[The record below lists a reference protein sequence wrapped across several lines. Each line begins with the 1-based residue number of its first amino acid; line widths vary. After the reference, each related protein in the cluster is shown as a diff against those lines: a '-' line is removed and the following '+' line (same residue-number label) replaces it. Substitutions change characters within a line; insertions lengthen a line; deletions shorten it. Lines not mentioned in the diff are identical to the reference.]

1 MTMKKMSELNDLM
14 FMLDDI
20 DYKKYPILLVDDD
33 PTVLETMLSLFADS
47 FSIEGAGSADE
58 ALELIKTRD
67 YAVCISDQRMPNVNG
82 AEFLSLA
89 KMISP
94 TMIRVLITG
103 YTDLEAAIDAINE
116 CEIFRFIKKS
126 APTDEKEERI
136 KEAIHQYI
144 IQSEL

>member
-1 MTMKKMSELNDLM
+1 MTTKKMSELNDLM
-14 FMLDDI
+14 FMLEDI
-20 DYKKYPILLVDDD
+20 NYQKYPILLVDDD
-33 PTVLETMLSLFADS
+33 PAVLETMVSLFADS
-47 FSIEGAGSADE
+47 FNIEGAGSADE
-58 ALELIKTRD
+58 ALELMKGKD

-94 TMIRVLITG
+94 TTVRVLITG

-116 CEIFRFIKKS
+116 CEIFRFIKKN

-136 KEAIHQYI
+136 KEAIHHYI
-144 IQSEL
+144 VQSEL